1 MEVIYS
7 EKAQKDREFWKK
19 SGNKA
24 IMNKITALIE
34 DIQLHPFEGI
44 GKPEPLKYE
53 LLGKWSRRINK
64 EHRIIYKVTEEDT
77 IEILDILSLKGHYE

>member
-1 MEVIYS
+1 MEIIYS

-24 IMNKITALIE
+24 VMNKISALIA
-34 DIQLHPFEGI
+34 DIQVNPYEGI
-44 GKPEPLKYE
+44 GKPEPLKYN
-53 LLGKWSRRINK
+53 LSGYWSRRINL
-64 EHRIIYKVTEEDT
+64 EHRIIYQVINTDT